1 MFITKLFQLLLIFI
15 LFNQVI
21 SATTK
26 TTIDVNFPEHVNNH
40 MQIYENDSIVTI
52 FSHINLT
59 SKYDLNLFIS
69 SLYKLSHPFISI
81 KNILTNYDL
90 KRETMLS
97 PFLIFSYTNDAE
109 TVIQQFVSHIN
120 KRLHEFS
127 NFYKTQCLN
136 IVAKTDIQH
145 VFDSF
150 SVDDY
155 YSTVEP
161 TFPKP
166 GIYPNTKEKKF
177 RRKFKAAASA
187 IILSTTA
194 GFFSGD
200 YLTPLSVAGE
210 VLFES
215 RNPDDTI
222 SKNKNKNKN
231 KVNISEIG
239 MTPSE
244 MWLSYAKIY
253 CINTFALNFWYED
266 GRLTIVGDKIP
277 YEFMRNFF
285 SIVQHN
291 IETMIAGLADKTVKK
306 RILENLLQRIEA
318 IKLVSNKMEE
328 LVLFDLYTN
337 LVAIVETPFADSLGI
352 VMNYIETNVNEL
364 FKLQELLVMDFPITQ
379 MEVKEQEQINLATK
393 RINDRIKIEVANENA
408 EDLADTVF
416 TSEQQIHKNR
426 VLNDIQSLE
435 FDTLTKL
442 YVYGPLKRTGILVSK
457 TILALPQGIAVGG
470 LKGVYAF
477 VEDIGGIVF
486 FNPITSM
493 TIIFIGLSI
502 LYAMVANSIQIICG
516 YCKWSY
522 TIVSFPFYMGY
533 KFVVC
538 IKKCFSNT

>member
-1 MFITKLFQLLLIFI
+1 MFITKLFQLLLIFTS
-15 LFNQVI
+15 FNQVI
-21 SATTK
+21 PATTK
-26 TTIDVNFPEHVNNH
+26 TTIDANFPEKVNTH

-52 FSHINLT
+52 FSHINPT
-59 SKYDLNLFIS
+59 SKYDLNLFVS
-69 SLYKLSHPFISI
+69 SLYKLSHPSISI
-81 KNILTNYDL
+81 KNILTTYDL

-97 PFLIFSYTNDAE
+97 PFLIFSHVNDAE
-109 TVIQQFVSHIN
+109 TVIQQFISHIN

-127 NFYKTQCLN
+127 IFYKTQCLN
-136 IVAKTDIQH
+136 IVAKTDIQN

-150 SVDDY
+150 SIDDY
-155 YSTVEP
+155 YSTVDP

-177 RRKFKAAASA
+177 HRKFKATATA

-200 YLTPLSVAGE
+200 YLTPLSVASE

-215 RNPDDTI
+215 RNTDDTI
-222 SKNKNKNKN
+222 DKNKN

-244 MWLSYAKIY
+244 MWLSHAKIY

-266 GRLTIVGDKIP
+266 GRITIVGDKIP

-291 IETMIAGLADKTVKK
+291 IETMIAGLPEKTVKK

-318 IKLVSNKMEE
+318 IKLVSNKLEE

-337 LVAIVETPFADSLGI
+337 IVNIMETPFADSLDI
-352 VMNYIETNVNEL
+352 FMNYIETTVNEL

-379 MEVKEQEQINLATK
+379 MEVREQEQINLATK
-393 RINDRIKIEVANENA
+393 KINDRIKIEVANENA

-416 TSEQQIHKNR
+416 TAEQQIHKNK
-426 VLNDIQSLE
+426 VLNDIQNLE

-442 YVYGPLKRTGILVSK
+442 YIYGPLKRTGILVSK
-457 TILALPQGIAVGG
+457 TVLALPQGIAVGG
-470 LKGVYAF
+470 LKGVYSF
-477 VEDIGGIVF
+477 IGDIGGIVF
-486 FNPITSM
+486 FNPMTSM
-493 TIIFIGLSI
+493 IIIFIGLSI
-502 LYAMVANSIQIICG
+502 LYVMVANSIQLIGG
-516 YCKWSY
+516 YCKWIY
-522 TIVSFPFYMGY
+522 TVVSFPFYIGY
-533 KFVVC
+533 KFVMCVRGV
-538 IKKCFSNT
+538 FL